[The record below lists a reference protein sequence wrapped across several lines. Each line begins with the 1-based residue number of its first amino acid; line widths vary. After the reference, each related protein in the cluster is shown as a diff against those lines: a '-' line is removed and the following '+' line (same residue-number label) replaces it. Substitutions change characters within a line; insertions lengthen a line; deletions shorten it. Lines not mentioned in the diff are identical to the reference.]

1 MVLLYYNSQT
11 KWSINKCLTKNRCM
25 KTNLNFVGLILIT
38 VLLNGCINNTK
49 TNQTAANSTL
59 QKTME
64 TKELHVGYFIF
75 EPTITKDPKT
85 DSLQGVF
92 IDMIKDI
99 AKSINPNTKIIY
111 HPTTLSTFHTE
122 LNSGQ
127 FDICIGATFATP
139 KRASIVAFSDP
150 LFYCGYTGVTNR
162 KNANK
167 FKTWQDVD
175 QANVK
180 IAVLQG
186 SAIADLVK
194 KDFKNK
200 DNVVYYPGS
209 DITIPLA
216 AVSSNQAE
224 VGLMNQVT
232 VFTFLR
238 EHPELVEIMPNE
250 PLATTYFSWAV
261 RQGDIEWLNFI
272 NTCVNYMINTGQMY
286 EYEKK
291 YNVPLMHEKRDYIF
305 VK

>member
-1 MVLLYYNSQT
+1 MYMKIKSSFILSLLLVYFFSGCTNNLKTSDSQSSNT
-11 KWSINKCLTKNRCM
+11 LKKIIS
-25 KTNLNFVGLILIT
+25 TN
-38 VLLNGCINNTK
+38 
-49 TNQTAANSTL
+49 
-59 QKTME
+59 
-64 TKELHVGYFIF
+64 ELHVGYFIF
-75 EPTITKDPKT
+75 EPTVMKNPKT

-92 IDMIKDI
+92 IDMITEI

-139 KRASIVAFSDP
+139 KRASVVAFSNP
-150 LFYCGYTGVTNR
+150 LFYCGYTGVTNK

-167 FKTWQDVD
+167 FKSWASID
-175 QANVK
+175 QPNVK

-194 KDFKNK
+194 TDFKNK
-200 DNVVYYPGS
+200 KNIVSYPGS

-224 VGLMNQVT
+224 VGLMNQIT

-238 EHPELVEIMPNE
+238 EHPELVEIMPKE
-250 PLATTYFSWAV
+250 PLATTCFSWAV
-261 RQGDIEWLNFI
+261 RQDDIQWLNYI
-272 NTCVNYMINTGQMY
+272 NTCINYMINTGQMDK
-286 EYEKK
+286 YEKK
-291 YNVPLMHEKRDYIF
+291 YNVPLMHEKREYSYIN
-305 VK
+305 

>member
-1 MVLLYYNSQT
+1 
-11 KWSINKCLTKNRCM
+11 M
-25 KTNLNFVGLILIT
+25 KTQLKIFLSVLILAI
-38 VLLNGCINNTK
+38 LAGCTNSSGTK
-49 TNQTAANSTL
+49 TSESTSSF
-59 QKTME
+59 QKIIK

-75 EPTITKDPKT
+75 EPTIMKNPKT

-92 IDMIKDI
+92 IDMITEI

-139 KRASIVAFSDP
+139 KRASVVAFTEP
-150 LFYCGYTGVTNR
+150 LFYCGYTGVTNK

-167 FKTWQDVD
+167 FKTWKDVD
-175 QANVK
+175 QSNVK

-194 KDFKNK
+194 SDFKNQ
-200 DNVVYYPGS
+200 NNIVYYPGS
-209 DITIPLA
+209 DITIPLT

-224 VGLMNQVT
+224 VGLMNQIT

-238 EHPELVEIMPNE
+238 EHPQLVEIIPKE

-261 RQGDIEWLNFI
+261 RQGDIEWLNYI
-272 NTCVNYMINTGQMY
+272 NTCINYMINTGQMY
-286 EYEKK
+286 NYEKK
-291 YNVPLMHEKRDYIF
+291 YNVPLMHEKREYFYIN
-305 VK
+305 